1 MKTKTINYDSLVTTY
16 NGEVFEHGEV
26 AYTPNI
32 FHDNLT
38 NIEVNFSFATSNDS
52 IGTFTE
58 ELSVLLAKY
67 AQ

>member
-1 MKTKTINYDSLVTTY
+1 MKTKTINYETLTTTY

-26 AYTPNI
+26 VYEPNS

-38 NIEVNFSFATSNDS
+38 NISVNFGLAVLNDLAGNFAD
-52 IGTFTE
+52 
-58 ELSVLLAKY
+58 ELMTLLEKY

>member
-1 MKTKTINYDSLVTTY
+1 MKTKKINYDTLTTTY

-26 AYTPNI
+26 VYTPNV
-32 FHDNLT
+32 FHDDLT
-38 NIEVNFSFATSNDS
+38 NVDVNFSFATSNDS
-52 IGTFTE
+52 VGNFKD